1 MSMIRN
7 RKNLTS
13 VTFLS
18 IFVFLLILTIGS
30 AGYFLYAGKLKEIEN
45 TNKIL
50 ETKLQ
55 LAIEDNEMLSREITE
70 IEEKIERFRQDGR
83 YEELA
88 LWRKLR
94 EQLASQL
101 SS

>member
-45 TNKIL
+45 K
-50 ETKLQ
+50 
-55 LAIEDNEMLSREITE
+55 
-70 IEEKIERFRQDGR
+70 
-83 YEELA
+83 
-88 LWRKLR
+88 
-94 EQLASQL
+94 
-101 SS
+101 